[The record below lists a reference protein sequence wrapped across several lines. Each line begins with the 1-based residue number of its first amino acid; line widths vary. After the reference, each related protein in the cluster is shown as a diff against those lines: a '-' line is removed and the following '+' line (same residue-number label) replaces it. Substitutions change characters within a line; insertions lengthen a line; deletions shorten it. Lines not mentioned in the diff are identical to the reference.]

1 MQLGFYFDQTR
12 CTGCFTCIVAC
23 KDWNNLE
30 AESVTW
36 KRVVVIEKGKYP
48 DLSVLFLS
56 TACYHCI
63 EPACLSSCPVEA
75 ITKRGQDG
83 VVVVDQDK
91 CLGKLECGTCSEA
104 CPYEAPQFGPEQDAK
119 MQKCHFCLD
128 RLAENKRP
136 VCVDACPMRALDA
149 GPMEALQ
156 AKYGNIR
163 EAEGYIHDANL
174 NPSIIF
180 KVKSE
185 AKALSIEK
193 KDYIPALFSM
203 K

>member
-1 MQLGFYFDQTR
+1 
-12 CTGCFTCIVAC
+12 
-23 KDWNNLE
+23 
-30 AESVTW
+30 
-36 KRVVVIEKGKYP
+36 
-48 DLSVLFLS
+48 
-56 TACYHCI
+56 
-63 EPACLSSCPVEA
+63 
-75 ITKRGQDG
+75 
-83 VVVVDQDK
+83 
-91 CLGKLECGTCSEA
+91 
-104 CPYEAPQFGPEQDAK
+104 
-119 MQKCHFCLD
+119 
-128 RLAENKRP
+128 
-136 VCVDACPMRALDA
+136 MRALDA

-185 AKALSIEK
+185 AIALSIEK

>member
-1 MQLGFYFDQTR
+1 MQMGFYFDQTR

-48 DLSVLFLS
+48 DLSVFFLS
-56 TACYHCI
+56 TACYHCV
-63 EPACLSSCPVEA
+63 EPACMTSCPVEA
-75 ITKRGQDG
+75 ISKRKQDG
-83 VVVVDQDK
+83 VVVVDRDK
-91 CLGKLECGTCSEA
+91 CLGQLECGACSEA
-104 CPYEAPQFGPEQDAK
+104 CPYDAPQFGPEQDAK

-128 RLAENKRP
+128 RLAENKKP

-149 GPMEALQ
+149 GLMEKLQ

-163 EAEGYIHDANL
+163 EAEGHIHDANL
-174 NPSIIF
+174 NPAVIF
-180 KVKSE
+180 RVRSE
-185 AKALSIEK
+185 VKALSIER
-193 KDYIPALFSM
+193 KDYMPDLFSM

>member
-12 CTGCFTCIVAC
+12 CTGCLTCIVAC

-56 TACYHCI
+56 TACYHCA
-63 EPACLSSCPVEA
+63 EPACLFVCPVAA
-75 ITKRGQDG
+75 ISKRKQDG
-83 VVVVDQDK
+83 VVVVEPDK
-91 CLGKLECGTCSEA
+91 CLGKLECGACSEA
-104 CPYEAPQFGPEQDAK
+104 CPYDAPQFGPEPDAR

-128 RLAENKRP
+128 RWAQNKRP

-149 GPMEALQ
+149 GSMEELQ
-156 AKYGNIR
+156 EKYANTR
-163 EAEGYIHDANL
+163 EAEGHIYDANL
-174 NPSIIF
+174 NPAIIF
-180 KVKSE
+180 KSKSE
-185 AKALSIEK
+185 VRVLSIEK
-193 KDYIPALFSM
+193 KDYIPALNSM